1 MKLKKRGNMHPVG
14 CNELGVGRSLKLS
27 DLQACPLRDSSFLLG
42 WAKEG
47 RGIVKV
53 SGKKSKIKKK
63 LWEAEEKRNGVVRL
77 NAWGTLAAGDNIWTR
92 AADASVY

>member
-53 SGKKSKIKKK
+53 SGKKSKIKKSCGK
-63 LWEAEEKRNGVVRL
+63 LKRKEMELSG
-77 NAWGTLAAGDNIWTR
+77 
-92 AADASVY
+92 